1 MKYKL
6 RQLNGDWSF
15 DVEGEVVFA
24 DHLDGVNISH
34 LHVYTDSV
42 RLALTDIPY
51 RIDVTSAGDI
61 WLHGKIASELLKEP
75 YKSPG
80 VSESKTVFVRES

>member
-1 MKYKL
+1 MKYELEL
-6 RQLNGDWSF
+6 RHGDWRF

-42 RLALTDIPY
+42 HLALTDIPY

-80 VSESKTVFVRES
+80 VAESKTVFVRD